1 MNRNKRDRNHSY
13 IYTVEVRVKVP
24 ATATMAASEH
34 WDRMD
39 IEAYNIFQ
47 AAHRLGRDFDDVRF
61 IAKMIV

>member
-24 ATATMAASEH
+24 ATATTAAGEH

-39 IEAYNIFQ
+39 IEAYNLYQ
-47 AAHRLGRDFDDVRF
+47 AAHRLKKDPVDVRF
-61 IAKMIV
+61 INKIIV